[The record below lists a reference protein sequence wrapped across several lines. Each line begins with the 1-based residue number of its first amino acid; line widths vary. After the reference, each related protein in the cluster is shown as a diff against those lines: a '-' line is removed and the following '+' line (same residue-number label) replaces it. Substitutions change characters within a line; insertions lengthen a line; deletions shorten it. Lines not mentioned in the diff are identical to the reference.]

1 MNGND
6 PVGERA
12 RLGRWMIFAMWV
24 GALALLT
31 LGFGRWLDLDHNP
44 NGDLDSRNGGP
55 PGEVVLVRNRA
66 GHYVASGAI
75 NGQPVVFMVDTGSTD
90 VSVPEALAG
99 RLGLRRGAPLS
110 METAGGVVMPMISP
124 GFTDSRIYRQHGVP
138 AIGYT
143 PALLTMDELGGIHG
157 NDERISTQ
165 NLRLGTRLL
174 LDTVRRAAGQP

>member
-1 MNGND
+1 MNGDD

-44 NGDLDSRNGGP
+44 NGDLDSRNGAP

-90 VSVPEALAG
+90 VSVPEVLAG

-110 METAGGVVMPMISP
+110 METAGGVV
-124 GFTDSRIYRQHGVP
+124 T
-138 AIGYT
+138 GYAT
-143 PALLTMDELGGIHG
+143 RLASVRLGDIELKDVRASINPHAV
-157 NDERISTQ
+157 NDEVLLGMTF
-165 NLRLGTRLL
+165 LRRLEL
-174 LDTVRRAAGQP
+174 VQRGNKLTLRQYPEDG